1 MGDGP
6 HRQNLQNH
14 FAHTNTHFVGY
25 LKGQQLASAFASAD
39 VFVFPSRTETLG
51 LVLLEA
57 MAAGCPVI
65 AARSGGIPD
74 IVTDGVDGYLFD
86 PNAPI
91 QQAIDLTIKLLREK
105 QEIATMRSNARKK
118 AEQMGW
124 SAAVRQLQEY
134 YQRTLN

>member
-1 MGDGP
+1 
-6 HRQNLQNH
+6 
-14 FAHTNTHFVGY
+14 
-25 LKGQQLASAFASAD
+25 
-39 VFVFPSRTETLG
+39 
-51 LVLLEA
+51 
-57 MAAGCPVI
+57 
-65 AARSGGIPD
+65 
-74 IVTDGVDGYLFD
+74 VDGYLFD

-105 QEIATMRSNARKK
+105 QEIDAMRSNARKK